1 MILKKKKPVILTGD
15 LNVGHLDLDIHNPD
29 AKHIAKQAALTPQER
44 GSFSNLL
51 TTTGFIDAF
60 RFFDP
65 GKSLEFCALPMCLT
79 IKKKRKANSLI
90 GQLDCLQEKLIEV
103 YVLTILLPHQSFSP
117 NFRHL
122 IKVLP

>member
-1 MILKKKKPVILTGD
+1 MTLNKKKPVILTGD
-15 LNVGHLDLDIHNPD
+15 LNVGHLDLVIHNPD

-60 RFFDP
+60 RFFHP
-65 GKSLEFCALPMCLT
+65 GKLIFALFRCLT
-79 IKKKRKANSLI
+79 IKKKRKDNSLI
-90 GQLDCLQEKLIEV
+90 GQLDCLQEESIEV
-103 YVLTILLPHQSFSP
+103 CVLIILLPHQSFSR